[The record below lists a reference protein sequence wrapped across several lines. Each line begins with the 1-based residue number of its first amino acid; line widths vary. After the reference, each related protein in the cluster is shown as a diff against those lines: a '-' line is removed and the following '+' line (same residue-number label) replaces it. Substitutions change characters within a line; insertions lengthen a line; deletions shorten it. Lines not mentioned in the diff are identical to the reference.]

1 MTHIR
6 RGLFAGLLA
15 GLLLAMLNFVTDGT
29 PGRTLPDAL
38 HWFGITIADP
48 TLSRFA
54 GFFVLIVLGGIV
66 GIIFG
71 LVQGERFISISRAL
85 LSGLVLGFAW
95 WLVFSLLL
103 TNIMNH
109 ASSPTQPSVWNVPCH
124 FSHRFALRVGVG
136 GNLLSTTGATSNG
149 RSVTEILPVNQLS
162 LINAGV
168 PCTPAFIILHMFAQF
183 GML

>member
-1 MTHIR
+1 MIHIR
-6 RGLFAGLLA
+6 RGLLAGLLA

-48 TLSRFA
+48 AISRFA
-54 GFFVLIVLGGIV
+54 GFFLLIVLGGIA

-71 LVQGERFISISRAL
+71 IVQGERVITISRAL
-85 LSGLVLGFAW
+85 FSGLVLGLVW

-109 ASSPTQPSVWNVPCH
+109 ASSP
-124 FSHRFALRVGVG
+124 
-136 GNLLSTTGATSNG
+136 
-149 RSVTEILPVNQLS
+149 LS
-162 LINAGV
+162 L
-168 PCTPAFIILHMFAQF
+168 QF
-183 GML
+183 GMFLATFPIDLLFGLVLGAIYYQLQGHPATVEV

>member
-1 MTHIR
+1 MTHFR
-6 RGLFAGLLA
+6 RGLLAGLRA

-29 PGRTLPDAL
+29 PGRTLPDVL

-54 GFFVLIVLGGIV
+54 GFFLLIVLGGIV

-85 LSGLVLGFAW
+85 LSGLVVGLVW

-109 ASSPTQPSVWNVPCH
+109 ASSPLSLQFGS
-124 FSHRFALRVGVG
+124 F
-136 GNLLSTTGATSNG
+136 LSTFPIDLIFGLVLGA
-149 RSVTEILPVNQLS
+149 IY
-162 LINAGV
+162 
-168 PCTPAFIILHMFAQF
+168 FQF
-183 GML
+183 QEKPTAAAL

>member
-6 RGLFAGLLA
+6 RGLLAGLLA
-15 GLLLAMLNFVTDGT
+15 GLLLGMLNFVTDGT

-54 GFFVLIVLGGIV
+54 GFFVLIVLGGIA

-71 LVQGERFISISRAL
+71 LVQGERIIPISRAL
-85 LSGLVLGFAW
+85 LSGLVLGLVW

-103 TNIMNH
+103 SNIMNH
-109 ASSPTQPSVWNVPCH
+109 APS
-124 FSHRFALRVGVG
+124 LL
-136 GNLLSTTGATSNG
+136 NL
-149 RSVTEILPVNQLS
+149 
-162 LINAGV
+162 
-168 PCTPAFIILHMFAQF
+168 QF
-183 GML
+183 GMFLATFPIDLLFGLVLGAIYYQLQGQPAMVEA

>member
-1 MTHIR
+1 MAHIR
-6 RGLFAGLLA
+6 KSLLAGILA

-38 HWFGITIADP
+38 HWFGIVITDP

-54 GFFVLIVLGGIV
+54 GFFLLIVLGGIA

-71 LVQGERFISISRAL
+71 LAQGERFISIGRAL
-85 LSGLVLGFAW
+85 LSGLVLGLIW

-109 ASSPTQPSVWNVPCH
+109 ASSP
-124 FSHRFALRVGVG
+124 
-136 GNLLSTTGATSNG
+136 
-149 RSVTEILPVNQLS
+149 LS
-162 LINAGV
+162 L
-168 PCTPAFIILHMFAQF
+168 QF
-183 GML
+183 GMFLATFPIDLLFGMVLGSIFYQLQGQPVEA

>member
-6 RGLFAGLLA
+6 RGLLAGLLA

-29 PGRTLPDAL
+29 PGRTLPDVL
-38 HWFGITIADP
+38 HLFGITIADP

-54 GFFVLIVLGGIV
+54 GFFLLIVLGGIV

-85 LSGLVLGFAW
+85 LSGLVLGLAW

-109 ASSPTQPSVWNVPCH
+109 APSP
-124 FSHRFALRVGVG
+124 L
-136 GNLLSTTGATSNG
+136 NL
-149 RSVTEILPVNQLS
+149 
-162 LINAGV
+162 
-168 PCTPAFIILHMFAQF
+168 QF
-183 GML
+183 GMFLATFPIDLLFGMVLGSIYYQLQEQPATAEA

>member
-15 GLLLAMLNFVTDGT
+15 GLLLAMLNFVSDGT

-48 TLSRFA
+48 ILSRFT
-54 GFFVLIVLGGIV
+54 GFFVLMVLGGLA

-71 LVQGERFISISRAL
+71 LVQGERVISIGRSL
-85 LSGLVLGFAW
+85 VSGLVLGLVW

-103 TNIMNH
+103 SNIMNH
-109 ASSPTQPSVWNVPCH
+109 VSSP
-124 FSHRFALRVGVG
+124 L
-136 GNLLSTTGATSNG
+136 NL
-149 RSVTEILPVNQLS
+149 
-162 LINAGV
+162 
-168 PCTPAFIILHMFAQF
+168 QF
-183 GML
+183 GMFLATFPIDLLFGLVLGAIFYQLQGQPVTPEA